1 MRKGQVVENQK
12 GHHLQRWKFGELAN
26 ATKPGT
32 VVVVIKQFCRFPRLR
47 LLHLL
52 FVGSPAWIA
61 TTKANRKPFSWVQT
75 IPQTPSTGGKN
86 HPVRSCN
93 VTEIL
98 TQRRSRR
105 RCVVLCN
112 HRGIHCVTGRQTG
125 GTSVSNADLGVTERG
140 IACQETP
147 TLQPPPFHS
156 PILPPTSLP
165 SCCSETR
172 V

>member
-1 MRKGQVVENQK
+1 MRNETRDGGDKAILPFSKTET
-12 GHHLQRWKFGELAN
+12 FA
-26 ATKPGT
+26 P
-32 VVVVIKQFCRFPRLR
+32 
-47 LLHLL
+47 
-52 FVGSPAWIA
+52 FVCGFTSVDWFSAA

-86 HPVRSCN
+86 NPVRSCN

-98 TQRRSRR
+98 TQRRGRR
-105 RCVVLCN
+105 RVVLCN

-156 PILPPTSLP
+156 PILPPTQPPFLLFRDSRLI
-165 SCCSETR
+165 
-172 V
+172 